1 MFIFYLSKD
10 KYRILLFLITIEK
23 YDDDMAGNGNMADT
37 NTYVIKFEEKGL
49 PIEKIGGKAL
59 NLGKCHLM

>member
-1 MFIFYLSKD
+1 M
-10 KYRILLFLITIEK
+10 ITIEK
-23 YDDDMAGNGNMADT
+23 YDDDMVGNGNMADT